1 MSKAQATPTGWKPLQ
16 YNESEGGGRSLLVAI
31 GMHVALAGFLVISFA
46 QGQMPIQEP
55 AGVPIEAFIAD
66 LPKTRVA
73 GQAIKPVVL
82 PPKSQV
88 KPKPVPLDNVTDQKP
103 VLPMPEPPD
112 PMAIDVQPEVD
123 PQKEEDARRQK
134 ELDKLIEQRVQ
145 ADEDA
150 KKAEEKLNE
159 VRIAQQ
165 KIEDEARLAAIGDE
179 ETWLE
184 GTRQDDSLAGQ
195 YQSLVVSRITEAW
208 IRPID
213 AKPGIRCRL
222 HVVQIPGGEVLSV
235 EIDGVCNVDESIK
248 RTIIEAPKLASPLPY
263 EGFESVF
270 QRDLYL
276 NFQYDGD

>member
-1 MSKAQATPTGWKPLQ
+1 MIKAQATPTGWKPLQ
-16 YNESEGGGRSLLVAI
+16 YDESEGSGRSLLVAI
-31 GMHVALAGFLVISFA
+31 GMHVALGGFLVISFS
-46 QGQMPIQEP
+46 QSQMPIQEP

-73 GQAIKPVVL
+73 GEAIMPVVV
-82 PPKSQV
+82 PPKPQA

-103 VLPMPEPPD
+103 VLPKPKPPD
-112 PMAIDVQPEVD
+112 PLAINVQPEID
-123 PQKEEDARRQK
+123 PRKEEDARRQK

-145 ADEDA
+145 ADADA
-150 KKAEEKLNE
+150 QKAQEKLNA
-159 VRIAQQ
+159 VRIAQR
-165 KIEDEARLAAIGDE
+165 KIEDEARRAAIGDE

-184 GTRQDDSLAGQ
+184 GTRQDDSLAAQ
-195 YQSLVVSRITEAW
+195 YQSLVVARITEAW
-208 IRPID
+208 IRPMD

-222 HVVQIPGGEVLSV
+222 HVVQIPGGEVISV

-248 RTIIEAPKLASPLPY
+248 RTIIEAPKLASPLPFD
-263 EGFESVF
+263 GFQSVF